1 MSFSGLIINLSA
13 LSALAVGFNIH
24 NPWLSIFFFAIGG
37 VLWGMSLHQAY
48 RKGGMATLILEHKN
62 MHRVG
67 LGKLHSFM
75 LKEYI
80 RRTQNEKVR

>member
-1 MSFSGLIINLSA
+1 MSFSGLITNLSA

-24 NPWLSIFFFAIGG
+24 NPWLSILFFAVGG
-37 VLWGMSLHQAY
+37 VLWGMSLQQAHE
-48 RKGGMATLILEHKN
+48 KGGIAILSRQHKN

-80 RRTQNEKVR
+80 RRTQNENAR